1 MASRPA
7 PSSPPPLRNIP
18 VPMPNGVVPLAD
30 CIWSVEKLLAFPVG
44 Q

>member
-1 MASRPA
+1 MLRASCSTA
-7 PSSPPPLRNIP
+7 VAVERNIP
-18 VPMPNGVVPLAD
+18 VPMPDGVVLLAD